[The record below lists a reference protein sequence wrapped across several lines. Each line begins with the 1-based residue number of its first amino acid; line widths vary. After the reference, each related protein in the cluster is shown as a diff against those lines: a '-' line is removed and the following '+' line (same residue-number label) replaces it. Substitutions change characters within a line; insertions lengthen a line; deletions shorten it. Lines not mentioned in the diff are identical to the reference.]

1 MLATKHKAR
10 MSYSCERLV
19 IPDFTAYPLK
29 TFRNTD
35 ASRLGSYDL
44 IMIKSDPLI
53 QCHNHEIE
61 KCDRLT

>member
-10 MSYSCERLV
+10 MSYSRERLV

-44 IMIKSDPLI
+44 IMI
-53 QCHNHEIE
+53 
-61 KCDRLT
+61 